1 MLLSKARSGVTALFV
16 AHGALVGT
24 WVARIPSVKDDLGL
38 GEGELGVALL
48 CATFGALVGMPLT
61 GWLVAHT
68 GSRTAAGPALIAFA
82 SFLPAVAL
90 ASNLLLLS
98 LALVLF
104 GFAMGALDV
113 AMNAHGLT
121 VEGRYGRPI
130 LSSFHAG
137 WSFGGLVGAGA
148 AAVVAGAGVD
158 PLPHFV
164 AVAVVVTIVGLVSVT
179 ALLPASA
186 DRPDTAP
193 TLGRPPRR
201 LAALA
206 VLAFCGLFAE
216 GTAADWSGVYLAES
230 LHTSTSFA
238 ALGFAAFSVAMVV
251 FRLLG
256 DALVASWGSVAV
268 VRRGAALGGGAFA
281 IALAVGHP
289 ALALVGLACVGA
301 GVAAM
306 VPVFFRAAGS
316 LSGVPASVGI
326 AALTTVGYSAFLV
339 APPVVGFAAELVGLP
354 LALGLVPV
362 LLAVLVVLAPRTEPV
377 ARPAVQPA

>member
-1 MLLSKARSGVTALFV
+1 MRPSRARFAVTALFV
-16 AHGALVGT
+16 AHGALIGT
-24 WVARIPSVKDDLGL
+24 WVARIPAIKDDLGL
-38 GEGELGVALL
+38 GEGELGLALL
-48 CATFGALVGMPLT
+48 FATLGALVGMPLT
-61 GWLVAHT
+61 GWLVAHE
-68 GSRTAAGPALIAFA
+68 GSRGVAGPALVVFA
-82 SFLPAVAL
+82 LFLPSLAL
-90 ASNLLLLS
+90 ASSLLLLS
-98 LALVLF
+98 LALALF

-148 AAVVAGAGVD
+148 AALAAGAGID

-164 AVAVVVTIVGLVSVT
+164 VVAVTVGVVGLAAAA

-186 DRPDTAP
+186 DRPDVAP

-230 LHTSTSFA
+230 LHTSTGVA
-238 ALGFAAFSVAMVV
+238 ALGFASFSVAMVV

-256 DALVASWGSVAV
+256 DGLTARWGPVAV
-268 VRRGAALGGGAFA
+268 VRRGGVLGGGAFA
-281 IALAVGHP
+281 VALAVGHP
-289 ALALVGLACVGA
+289 AVALVAFACVGA
-301 GVAAM
+301 GVAAL

-316 LSGVPASVGI
+316 LPGVPASVGI

-339 APPVVGFAAELVGLP
+339 APPVVGFSAELVGLP
-354 LALGLVPV
+354 LALGLVPA
-362 LLAVLVVLAPRTEPV
+362 LLGVLVVLAPRTEPV

>member
-1 MLLSKARSGVTALFV
+1 MRPSKARYAVTALFV
-16 AHGALVGT
+16 VHGVLVGT
-24 WVARIPSVKDDLGL
+24 WIARIPSIKDDLGL
-38 GEGELGVALL
+38 GEGELGLALL
-48 CATFGALVGMPLT
+48 FATLGALVGMPLT
-61 GWLVAHT
+61 GWLVAHQ
-68 GSRTAAGPALIAFA
+68 GSRGVSGPALVVFA
-82 SFLPAVAL
+82 LILPALAL
-90 ASNLLLLS
+90 APNLLLLS
-98 LALVLF
+98 LALALF

-130 LSSFHAG
+130 LSSLHAG
-137 WSFGGLVGAGA
+137 WSFGGLVGAGTA
-148 AAVVAGAGVD
+148 ALVAGVGVG

-164 AVAVVVTIVGLVSVT
+164 LVAVAVGVVGLAAVA

-186 DRPDTAP
+186 DRPDVAP

-230 LHTSTSFA
+230 LHTSTAFA

-256 DALVASWGSVAV
+256 DGLVARWGPVAV
-268 VRRGAALGGGAFA
+268 VRRGAALGGVGFA
-281 IALAVGHP
+281 VALAVGHP

-316 LSGVPASVGI
+316 LPGVPASVGI

-339 APPVVGFAAELVGLP
+339 APPVVGFSAELVGLP
-354 LALGLVPV
+354 LALGLVPA
-362 LLAVLVVLAPRTEPV
+362 LLGILVVLAPRTEPV
-377 ARPAVQPA
+377 ARAAVQPA